1 MFIMRYFHFTS
12 LKSERE
18 NVLFQFLLLEK
29 SEWYFH
35 FLAFWP
41 ADVAGDVSV
50 VNVADDAGE
59 VFVVNVADVA
69 DDEFVFNA
77 AAAAAAV

>member
-41 ADVAGDVSV
+41 ADVAGDVT
-50 VNVADDAGE
+50 
-59 VFVVNVADVA
+59 VVNVADVA

-77 AAAAAAV
+77 AAAAAAAV

>member
-18 NVLFQFLLLEK
+18 NVLFQFLLLKK

-59 VFVVNVADVA
+59 VFVVNVAD
-69 DDEFVFNA
+69 DEFVFNA